1 MSTASSHITD
11 WDRHWMQR
19 ALELARRG
27 IGLCSPNPVVGCVI
41 LDKVGQVAGEGWHE
55 YDKMNHAEV
64 AALKDAAEHAH
75 ASTNPASTNVDPN
88 IDRVRGGT
96 AYVTLEPCNHTGR
109 TPPCT
114 EALIKAGIKRVVA
127 ASLDPNPHVAGGG
140 MN

>member
-1 MSTASSHITD
+1 
-11 WDRHWMQR
+11 
-19 ALELARRG
+19 
-27 IGLCSPNPVVGCVI
+27 
-41 LDKVGQVAGEGWHE
+41 
-55 YDKMNHAEV
+55 HAEV

-75 ASTNPASTNVDPN
+75 ASTNPASANIDPN

-127 ASLDPNPHVAGGG
+127 ATLDPNPHVAGGG
-140 MN
+140 MKALAAAGIETRVGVCEAEAQRLNESFARWTQSGRPFVLMKVAMSLDGRIAPPAGMHVA